1 MIKFGTGGWR
11 AIIGDE
17 FTKVNIQKVAMALVK
32 KINETNSKKE
42 IVIGYDSRFLS
53 RESACWFSEVVA
65 SNGIKVLFINK
76 SQPTP
81 LIMFSVMKLELDYG
95 VMITASHNPAIYN
108 GIKIFIKEGRDAPVD
123 VTNEIGKLANE
134 VENNN
139 KIEDFD
145 VLLNN
150 GNVEYL
156 DIFNDYIDSI
166 LEKLDIKK
174 IRNSRLRVCLDPMF
188 GVSQLAMGTIL
199 GTLRCN
205 YFVINN
211 IHDTLF
217 GGKFP
222 APEMNTLKYLSY
234 YVVEKNFDI
243 GIATDGDADRLG
255 VIDSKGNYIHS
266 NQILVLL
273 YYYLLKYKGMKGD
286 VVRNTCT
293 THMLDR
299 IADDF
304 SCKCYEVPVGFKFIS
319 SKMNEVSAII
329 GGESSGGLT
338 IKGHINGKDGIY
350 AASILIEML
359 AVTGKKLEDNL
370 KEIEEKYGKL
380 HYLESSYKLNN
391 ELIATLKT
399 RLLNDKV
406 IPKFDCGIEK
416 VSYNDGC
423 KIYFNNGG
431 WVIARFSG
439 TEPLIRFACEMPE
452 ENEAHEVMGIMQKYF
467 NLINE

>member
-1 MIKFGTGGWR
+1 MIKFGTGGFR

-17 FTKVNIQKVAMALVK
+17 FTKVNIQKIAMAIVK
-32 KINETNSKKE
+32 KISDSQCKKE

-81 LIMFSVMKLELDYG
+81 LIMFAVMKLKLDYG

-108 GIKIFIKEGRDAPVD
+108 GIKIFVKEGRDAPVD
-123 VTNEIGKLANE
+123 VTNDIGRIANE
-134 VENNN
+134 IEISNNLLS
-139 KIEDFD
+139 FD
-145 VLLNN
+145 DLVNN
-150 GNVEYL
+150 GDIKYL
-156 DIFNDYIDSI
+156 DIFNEYIDSI
-166 LEKLDIKK
+166 LEKLDGEKIKK
-174 IRNSRLRVCLDPMF
+174 SRLRICLDPMF
-188 GVSQLAMGTIL
+188 GVSQLAISTIL

-205 YFVINN
+205 YFIINN

-222 APEMNTLKYLSY
+222 APEENTLKYLSY
-234 YVVEKNFDI
+234 YVVEKNFDL

-255 VIDSKGNYIHS
+255 VIDSKGNYIHA
-266 NQILVLL
+266 NQVLVLL
-273 YYYLLKYKGMKGD
+273 YYYLLKYKGMHGD
-286 VVRNTCT
+286 VVRNNCT

-299 IADDF
+299 IANDF
-304 SCKCYEVPVGFKFIS
+304 SCKCHEVPVGFKYIS
-319 SKMNEVSAII
+319 SKMSEVSAII

-359 AVTGKKLEDNL
+359 AVSGKNIEENL

-380 HYLESSYKLNN
+380 YYAESSYKLNEN
-391 ELIATLKT
+391 LISVIKT
-399 RLLNDKV
+399 KLFEDKD
-406 IPKFDCGIEK
+406 IPEFKYEIEK
-416 VSYNDGC
+416 ISYEDGC
-423 KIYFNNGG
+423 KIYFENGG
-431 WVIARFSG
+431 WIIVRFSG
-439 TEPLIRFACEMPE
+439 TEPLIRFASEMST
-452 ENEAHEVMGIMQKYF
+452 ENEAKDVMNIMKDF
-467 NLINE
+467 LNF